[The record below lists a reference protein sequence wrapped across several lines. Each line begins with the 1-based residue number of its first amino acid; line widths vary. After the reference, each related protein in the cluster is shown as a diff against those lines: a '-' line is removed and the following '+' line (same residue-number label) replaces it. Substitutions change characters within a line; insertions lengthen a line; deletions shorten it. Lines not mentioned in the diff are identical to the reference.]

1 MTDAAHPRPVA
12 FSIDRHDG
20 AILIGDLRLTA
31 RESRRSAERKVGPWL
46 HSVLDHRNGYVWL
59 NLDGLAFGGHPAGLA
74 LCFHDGRLSEA
85 SWDVSLPTARGE
97 SWPTPEDISD
107 EIAFVRAV
115 LVRELGFPAKGDSMT
130 LPWGEVWSVHDMRA
144 DIAANGLRYS

>member
-1 MTDAAHPRPVA
+1 MTDPALAA
-12 FSIDRHDG
+12 FSIDPQDG
-20 AILIGDLRLTA
+20 AIVIGDVRLTA
-31 RESRRSAERKVGPWL
+31 RESRSSVERKVGGL
-46 HSVLDHRNGYVWL
+46 VHSELDHRNGYAWL
-59 NLDGLAFGGHPAGLA
+59 NLDGLAFAGHPAGLA
-74 LCFHDGRLSEA
+74 LCFHDNRLSEA

-115 LVRELGFPAKGDSMT
+115 LVRELGFQAKGDSMT